1 MYQNLPLPQRLYL
14 LCYTVDKG
22 KFEIDNLQGRGQLLR
37 AGAMVELARTGS
49 LGTEGRKVVRLGAEP
64 ERDPF
69 LVQVWSDLP
78 EKPKRWLH
86 FLHAKA
92 HAAERPVRDLLAEAG
107 ALTLPEKRGL
117 SPLGSHHVTVDDPQQ
132 VAVLQKRARDAAF
145 SGADPTD
152 LPLDELAMAVLP
164 VECET
169 SSVFTKE
176 ERREHR
182 EGLKA
187 LAAHF
192 DQAVPG
198 LRKAL
203 RNSFLSSRGTGGGW
217 GN

>member
-14 LCYTVDKG
+14 LCYTVDKA

-37 AGAMVELARTGS
+37 AGAMVELARARS
-49 LGTEGRKVVRLGAEP
+49 LGTEGRKVVRLDTEP
-64 ERDPF
+64 GDDPF
-69 LVQVWSDLP
+69 LVQVWNELP

-86 FLHAKA
+86 YLHAKA
-92 HAAERPVRDLLAEAG
+92 HTAERPVRDLLAGAG
-107 ALTLPEKRGL
+107 VLTLPERRGL
-117 SPLGSHHVTVDDPQQ
+117 SPLGSHHVTVEDPQQ
-132 VAVLQKRARDAAF
+132 VAVLQKRARDAAL
-145 SGADPTD
+145 SGADAAD
-152 LPLDELAMAVLP
+152 LPLDEVAMAVLTL
-164 VECET
+164 ECKT

-182 EGLKA
+182 ETLKV

-192 DQAVPG
+192 DTAVPG
-198 LRKAL
+198 LRRAL